1 MIRFLAN
8 SAVSIGAA
16 AVGLVVAAS
25 VLDRMAITVL
35 SVVAVAVIFAVLAV
49 VLGPFVTKVALQHA
63 PAVRGG
69 IGIVTTFI
77 ALVITDLVSDGLS
90 ISGVTTW
97 VLATLIVWI
106 ATMIASLVLPVVL
119 ARAGVEALRDDR
131 GR

>member
-1 MIRFLAN
+1 VIRFLAN

-25 VLDRMAITVL
+25 VLDRMAINVL
-35 SVVAVAVIFAVLAV
+35 SVVAVALSFAVLAG
-49 VLGPFVTKVALQHA
+49 VLGPFVTKVALQNA
-63 PAVRGG
+63 PAVHGG

-106 ATMIASLVLPVVL
+106 ATMIASLLLPLIL

-131 GR
+131 RR

>member
-1 MIRFLAN
+1 MVRFLAN

-25 VLDRMAITVL
+25 VLDRMAINVL
-35 SVVAVAVIFAVLAV
+35 SVVVVAVIFAVLAE
-49 VLGPFVTKVALQHA
+49 VLGPFVTKVALQNA
-63 PAVRGG
+63 PAVHGG

-106 ATMIASLVLPVVL
+106 ATMIASLVRPLVL
-119 ARAGVEALRDDR
+119 ARAGVETPRDDR
-131 GR
+131 RR